1 MGKETYSIPTSP
13 VEQLEYVRNAVTMCT
28 TNATAWGV
36 PAAKLTAIA
45 PLRTTYEQKSAI
57 ANNPQTQSP
66 AATAARK
73 SAWVALEPSIVDL
86 YNHHIINNAAISA
99 ADKEALHVHIVF
111 VGGGPASPAPTTTP
125 VVTLASKEISMLRVV
140 YSDSATPS
148 SHAKPNNVAFC
159 ELIYKIGDPA
169 PTSIADCPVH
179 VNVARSSEKLTFTP
193 DQRGKTIRGYARWV
207 NKNGKTGPWS
217 NQIST
222 IIP

>member
-73 SAWVALEPSIVDL
+73 SAWVALEPSIVDSGCPL
-86 YNHHIINNAAISA
+86 MIASASIIGSLISLRSCSKFNQAFTLLSSPSISA
-99 ADKEALHVHIVF
+99 
-111 VGGGPASPAPTTTP
+111 
-125 VVTLASKEISMLRVV
+125 
-140 YSDSATPS
+140 
-148 SHAKPNNVAFC
+148 
-159 ELIYKIGDPA
+159 
-169 PTSIADCPVH
+169 
-179 VNVARSSEKLTFTP
+179 
-193 DQRGKTIRGYARWV
+193 
-207 NKNGKTGPWS
+207 
-217 NQIST
+217 
-222 IIP
+222 